1 MRPGD
6 AGAVSELCQRLISAR
21 LVHGALTQLPHQ
33 QTESAAVTTCPIL
46 RCAGQITEGRETS
59 DVGARSW
66 ESSLVLKQQRAISM
80 PFSPSERLPR
90 WFSGK
95 KKICLPIQEM
105 QETRIQSLGGEDPLE
120 EETAT
125 HSSILVWKPPW
136 TQEPGGLQPM
146 GFQRVGRD
154 RVTEHIRTP
163 SPSEGSFSLISGT
176 LDFPILEG
184 ILAS

>member
-1 MRPGD
+1 MGPHPAARSLSKQMRPGD

-80 PFSPSERLPR
+80 LFSPSERLPR
-90 WFSGK
+90 WLSGK
-95 KKICLPIQEM
+95 KKSACRFRRCRRHGFSPWVGKIPWRRKQQPTPVFLSGNLHGH
-105 QETRIQSLGGEDPLE
+105 RSLVGC
-120 EETAT
+120 
-125 HSSILVWKPPW
+125 SPW
-136 TQEPGGLQPM
+136 GSKES
-146 GFQRVGRD
+146 D
-154 RVTEHIRTP
+154 VTE
-163 SPSEGSFSLISGT
+163 
-176 LDFPILEG
+176 
-184 ILAS
+184 

>member
-1 MRPGD
+1 MGPHPAARSLSKQMRPGD

-90 WFSGK
+90 WLSGK
-95 KKICLPIQEM
+95 KKICLPIQDTE
-105 QETRIQSLGGEDPLE
+105 IGGVLPVVKPRQIALSPPHGACTPCPLHSGFPPAPSRPDPHRRPP
-120 EETAT
+120 T
-125 HSSILVWKPPW
+125 HSHTHSHALSLW
-136 TQEPGGLQPM
+136 PGG
-146 GFQRVGRD
+146 GGWV
-154 RVTEHIRTP
+154 
-163 SPSEGSFSLISGT
+163 SP
-176 LDFPILEG
+176 
-184 ILAS
+184 